1 MNQWLI
7 KKLLACMCVCS
18 VVWLSP
24 AHAQLGMPSFP
35 NGFTVDQTVREL
47 EGRIQQGDRAAT
59 TELAGIYLMFG
70 EREAT
75 NKLLQ
80 PLMDK
85 PDEHMAQVYI
95 LKSIIAK
102 SSSATRQ
109 ETPEPIEWMARAKSE
124 LERDSAGGDGGA
136 SEQLARFYMYGEY
149 QAFPKSSKNR
159 EHYHQLAL
167 KQGDAGAQYNEAR
180 EAMYQARE
188 LYGDKKDQ
196 KKQAQY
202 YRTAAYW
209 LEKSAQ
215 KKVAQAAYD
224 LAGLYSQ
231 GYGVVKDLPKAL
243 YWYREA
249 AISFHDYAPV
259 YISRM
264 YLAGEGAERN
274 YPLSY
279 AWARIARNYKSPE
292 AEDTE
297 SDEIIKELKPL
308 MSAEQIAQGE
318 AIYQKWEKER
328 LWPQ

>member
-18 VVWLSP
+18 VVCLSP

-59 TELAGIYLMFG
+59 TELAIIYYLYG
-70 EREAT
+70 DIAKASE
-75 NKLLQ
+75 LIQ
-80 PLMDK
+80 PLMDQ

-95 LKSIIAK
+95 LKSSIAED
-102 SSSATRQ
+102 SSTPHH
-109 ETPEPIEWMARAKSE
+109 ETAESIEWMVRAKSE

-136 SEQLARFYMYGEY
+136 SEQLARFYMYGDS
-149 QAFPKSSKNR
+149 QVFPKSMTKYKR
-159 EHYHQLAL
+159 YHELAL
-167 KQGDAGAQYNEAR
+167 KQGDASAQYSEASD
-180 EAMYQARE
+180 ALYQVVNHT
-188 LYGDKKDQ
+188 K
-196 KKQAQY
+196 
-202 YRTAAYW
+202 AAYW
-209 LEKSAQ
+209 L
-215 KKVAQAAYD
+215 KKAAPQGLTEAAYD
-224 LAGLYSQ
+224 LAGLYH
-231 GYGVVKDLPKAL
+231 YGNGVAKDLPKAL

-308 MSAEQIAQGE
+308 MSVEQIAQGE